1 MKRIISLMVAAV
13 LTLLSPISSFALD
26 AEVPEEVSSFAELTA
41 MPYVKNFMKNPE
53 NRAIGSIVGS
63 AEDVDELTLG
73 SGMRV
78 YQIDGS
84 DAAKLSDQLTPLDDW
99 CFSLDAQGRKT
110 ALFEVH
116 RSETGRLSH
125 SGVQNGENLENALE
139 IMERLA
145 KSAGVAFEPKLCRFT
160 ENFVLLQ
167 SFGGDERVITIPTDV
182 QELDRSYSEAAEYR
196 ELPTG
201 EELVSAINEQMNNAQ
216 PDSYGGAELL
226 LAAHPGV
233 LTGDAPAAIPQ
244 PDNAVSPLVFIIP
257 AAAVVIAALIAAI
270 VVKKKKAIR

>member
-26 AEVPEEVSSFAELTA
+26 ADVPEEVSSFAELTA
-41 MPYVKNFMKNPE
+41 MPYVKNFMKDPE
-53 NRAIGSIVGS
+53 NRAIGSIVES
-63 AEDVDELTLG
+63 AEAVDELTLG
-73 SGMRV
+73 SGLRV
-78 YQIDGS
+78 HQIDGS
-84 DAAKLSDQLTPLDDW
+84 DANKLSDQLTPLDDW
-99 CFSLDAQGRKT
+99 CFSLDLNGKKA

-116 RSETGRLSH
+116 RSDTGRLTH

-201 EELVSAINEQMNNAQ
+201 EELVSAIKAQ
-216 PDSYGGAELL
+216 AADAQSDSYGGATLL
-226 LAAHPGV
+226 LEAHPGI
-233 LTGDAPAAIPQ
+233 LTGDAPAAPAKQ
-244 PDNAVSPLVFIIP
+244 NDPLNPLVIIIP
-257 AAAVVIAALIAAI
+257 TAAVAVAALAAVI
-270 VVKKKKAIR
+270 IVKKKKAVR